1 MRRFSQLHPAVNLV
15 FFVLV
20 FLITMLQLHPAFLA
34 VSGLW
39 AGLSLAALG
48 GKASLGWRTLV
59 GLMLLIALGNALLNP
74 AGETVL
80 FTYLGG
86 RTFTLESLAWGGS
99 AAVLFGSVVTWFACF
114 HKVMTGEKLMHLF
127 GRFTPTLALLF
138 CMILRLVPEFSR
150 QLRTLSQTRS
160 SLGLGVEQCATLT
173 QKISCA
179 STQLA
184 AFLSLALEQAAD
196 TANSMR
202 SRGYGLPGR
211 SSYTAFRMDGFN
223 AALLVV
229 MATLGGLTL
238 VSLALGAGVTRY
250 FPSIALTGGRWLWVG
265 VAAECLLMGVPVV
278 LNGKKR

>member
-1 MRRFSQLHPAVNLV
+1 MRRFSQLHPAVNLL

-20 FLITMLQLHPAFLA
+20 LLITMLQLHPAFLL

-48 GKASLGWRTLV
+48 GKSPLGWRTLV
-59 GLMLLIALGNALLNP
+59 GLMLLIALGNGLLNP

-114 HKVMTGEKLMHLF
+114 HRVMTGEKLMHLF

-138 CMILRLVPEFSR
+138 CMVLRFVPEFSR

-160 SLGLGVEQCATLT
+160 SLGLGVEQCATLM
-173 QKISCA
+173 QKLNCA

-184 AFLSLALEQAAD
+184 AFLSLA
-196 TANSMR
+196 
-202 SRGYGLPGR
+202 
-211 SSYTAFRMDGFN
+211 
-223 AALLVV
+223 
-229 MATLGGLTL
+229 
-238 VSLALGAGVTRY
+238 
-250 FPSIALTGGRWLWVG
+250 
-265 VAAECLLMGVPVV
+265 
-278 LNGKKR
+278 

>member
-1 MRRFSQLHPAVNLV
+1 MRRFSQLHPAVNLL

-20 FLITMLQLHPAFLA
+20 LLITMLQLHPAFLL

-39 AGLSLAALG
+39 AALSLAALG
-48 GKASLGWRTLV
+48 GKSPLGVRTLLV
-59 GLMLLIALGNALLNP
+59 LMLLIALGNALLNP

-80 FTYLGG
+80 FTYLGE

-114 HKVMTGEKLMHLF
+114 HRVMTGEKLMHLF

-138 CMILRLVPEFSR
+138 CMVLRFVPEFSR

-173 QKISCA
+173 QKISRA

-211 SSYTAFRMDGFN
+211 SSYTTFRMDGFN
-223 AALLVV
+223 AALLAV
-229 MATLGGLTL
+229 MAVLGGLTL
-238 VSLALGAGVTRY
+238 VSLALGAGVTSY
-250 FPSIALTGGRWLWVG
+250 FPGIALASGRWLWVG
-265 VAAECLLMGVPVV
+265 VGAECLLMGVPVV
-278 LNGKKR
+278 LNWKRR